1 MSGAGMPAWI
11 ARHLDYVR
19 RSKPE
24 PKTGGGS
31 TRYDQPQG
39 APRNPG
45 FSDAALDGL
54 RDLEARLP
62 PPGAEVRPA
71 WQPVHQHRDR
81 LSPENAAG
89 GGLIT
94 DDRGNLRPHYHGHR
108 ERLRQR
114 FLSGGHEAM
123 PEYEVLELLLF
134 NAIPRIDVK
143 PLAKRLL
150 AEFGDL
156 SGVIAA
162 SEHRILQV
170 PGADSKVFLQ
180 LRIAEAMA
188 ARMTKAKTL
197 KRDLLSSWDA
207 LIDYCRTAMA
217 HRDTE
222 QFRVLYLD
230 RKNKLIAD
238 EKQADGTVDHVPVY
252 PREVAKRSLE
262 LNATAIILVHNH
274 PSGDTTPSGPDID
287 MTEQIVNAVGVIG
300 VTVHDHVI
308 IGKESEFSFRSNGY
322 I

>member
-1 MSGAGMPAWI
+1 M
-11 ARHLDYVR
+11 
-19 RSKPE
+19 
-24 PKTGGGS
+24 
-31 TRYDQPQG
+31 Q
-39 APRNPG
+39 
-45 FSDAALDGL
+45 GL
-54 RDLEARLP
+54 RDLEARIP
-62 PPGAEVRPA
+62 PPDIDARPA
-71 WQPVHQHRDR
+71 FQPSHQHSDR
-81 LSPENAAG
+81 LSPKNAAG

-94 DDRGNLRPHYHGHR
+94 DDRGNTRPHYHGHR

-114 FLSGGHEAM
+114 FLQGGHEAM

-170 PGADSKVFLQ
+170 QGADRWVFLQ

-188 ARMTKAKTL
+188 HRMTKAKTL
-197 KRDLLSSWDA
+197 ERDLLSSWDA

-222 QFRVLYLD
+222 QFRILYLD

-262 LNATAIILVHNH
+262 LNATALILVHNH
-274 PSGDTTPSGPDID
+274 PSGDTTPSSADID
-287 MTEQIVNAVGVIG
+287 MTEQIVSAVGVIG

-308 IGKESEFSFRSNGY
+308 IGKETEYSFRANGF